1 MFDYAIG
8 HYQTHP
14 PSKRMLAS
22 WVLSILCHVAAV
34 LILYQYPELLKDGVH
49 IWVQRPARPPSPAPD
64 QKWRTLASIN
74 ARMEMPPLE
83 EIRKN
88 LYDWNRAKETAET
101 RQPIHI
107 NLPPSIVEEVLAAP
121 KPQPMTP
128 PPPVGSPTGTAGTAA
143 AGTPVPATPDP
154 LRTAPPEPKKA
165 AAGNPPDTAPKQIPK
180 GINEPPPSPT
190 NPPASSGSGN
200 VNQAGS
206 QGPAKKDTK
215 DPGQQIRAQGPI
227 FFDDKGFNLDDYA
240 NLVRERVKEN
250 WFIPSNLR
258 NYQGSA
264 TIVFYINKDGQVT
277 GARIDVPSGNDSLN
291 LSALSAVFG
300 SNPFPPLPRGFP
312 ADRVGARLVFAYNE
326 RQ

>member
-14 PSKRMLAS
+14 PNRRMLAS
-22 WVLSILCHVAAV
+22 WVFSILSHVAAV
-34 LILYQYPELLKDGVH
+34 LILYQYPELLQHGLH
-49 IWVQRPARPPSPAPD
+49 IWVQRPARPASPAQDPR
-64 QKWRTLASIN
+64 WRTLASIN
-74 ARMEMPPLE
+74 TRMEMPPIE

-88 LYDWNRAKETAET
+88 LYDWNRPKATEGT

-107 NLPPSIVEEVLAAP
+107 NLPPSIAEDVLAPAP
-121 KPQPMTP
+121 KPQPIP
-128 PPPVGSPTGTAGTAA
+128 PPQVNPAVAPPGTAA
-143 AGTPVPATPDP
+143 AGTPVPAAADLPRP
-154 LRTAPPEPKKA
+154 APAEAKKPA
-165 AAGNPPDTAPKQIPK
+165 AANPPDAAPKQIPK
-180 GINEPPPSPT
+180 GINEPPATSANLT
-190 NPPASSGSGN
+190 ASSGSGN
-200 VNQAGS
+200 ANQGGS
-206 QGPAKKDTK
+206 QGPVKKDMK

-300 SNPFPPLPRGFP
+300 SNPFPPLPKGFP
-312 ADRVGARLVFAYNE
+312 AERVGARLVFAYNE